1 MAKTRAQRKAE
12 QRRKAAL
19 QEGRTDAEL
28 TEESRAQHDTQVG
41 ETGYEIE
48 AELAERGVP
57 LDELT
62 GKADAA
68 AEAPAPSRADV
79 AGDTEAEPLDKIS
92 RRAQRQAERSKAERQ
107 GVGAGAPRRRP
118 SRPRNASGRG
128 DRVLHLLLGQLKRVQ
143 WPDRETLIQASAITL
158 VFITIMA
165 AYLGVLDA
173 VFNGSCSASSSAGRS
188 QTHERKLRITHVRW
202 YVINTYSGH
211 ENKVRPTRTPRRDHV
226 GIGPRARG
234 RRSQRG
240 GRGAQGR
247 KKRKMVDEADHAWT
261 RAGQHGD
268 DLIDRW
274 GLVKNTLGATGFDW
288 LRTSRIAFTVRGRLS
303 AVNRETC

>member
-68 AEAPAPSRADV
+68 PEAPAPSRADV
-79 AGDTEAEPLDKIS
+79 PVTPEAEPVDKIS
-92 RRAQRQAERSKAERQ
+92 RRAERQAEKERKQKAKESEQRRAPKAPAQAEKRQ
-107 GVGAGAPRRRP
+107 RGGVIGFFISCWAE
-118 SRPRNASGRG
+118 
-128 DRVLHLLLGQLKRVQ
+128 LKRVQ

-173 VFNGSCSASSSAGRS
+173 IFNWLV
-188 QTHERKLRITHVRW
+188 QRI
-202 YVINTYSGH
+202 I
-211 ENKVRPTRTPRRDHV
+211 
-226 GIGPRARG
+226 
-234 RRSQRG
+234 
-240 GRGAQGR
+240 
-247 KKRKMVDEADHAWT
+247 
-261 RAGQHGD
+261 
-268 DLIDRW
+268 
-274 GLVKNTLGATGFDW
+274 
-288 LRTSRIAFTVRGRLS
+288 
-303 AVNRETC
+303 